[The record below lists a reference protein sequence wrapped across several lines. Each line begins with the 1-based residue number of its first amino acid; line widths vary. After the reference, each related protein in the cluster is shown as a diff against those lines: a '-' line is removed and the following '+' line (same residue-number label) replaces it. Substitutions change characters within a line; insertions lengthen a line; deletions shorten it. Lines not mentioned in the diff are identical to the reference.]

1 MRRAQQHRLGRS
13 LLTVAI
19 ILMIATVVALSIAV
33 TTSAGHGFD
42 QIALALPVFFV
53 FAFLVTSTGDGLRTD
68 DVFFESK
75 PRLSATP
82 SRAPPTRLPSPAHD

>member
-1 MRRAQQHRLGRS
+1 MQRAQQHRLGRS

-33 TTSAGHGFD
+33 TTNAGHGFD

-53 FAFLVTSTGDGLRTD
+53 FAFLVTSTGDGLRPD
-68 DVFFESK
+68 DVFFDSK

-82 SRAPPTRLPSPAHD
+82 SRAPPARLPSPAHD